1 MRPKENWEKVTKDRD
16 GKRRRSTQPKSA
28 NLEQNPS
35 HSASDATQGPR
46 AGHSGS
52 SSPMPGA
59 TDGAGDNNTLQ
70 MVPQPSVN
78 RKARALSV
86 QLSPVNKKSGLAE
99 ASAALALKR
108 AIQSSPVRLV
118 GTQSAPIDV
127 EELTPKPTRRVL
139 FPSPGYPDTS
149 KAAGLGRMPAA
160 NGSESGQSTPRKKLD
175 PIAADPDD
183 KENCPPPPEDEDHFL
198 VDRLF
203 QEHPESLARPTTPTP
218 SGKLPYGSMLKT
230 PNNNGTPNRLPP
242 TTGDFFSS
250 TAKALLQHPR
260 TPKRSATISG
270 TLPLGE
276 ITPFTA
282 HMNQLFSEANDSPS
296 ANFDFPS
303 LPSLRNTPGG
313 SGHDFSFSNL
323 DSQDFFSTDAPMP
336 SSPPVWFGVYEDPVD
351 HEAGTL
357 FGDYQAPNGATSV
370 DLDAESHTS
379 KTPKTPGLVVDEHG
393 RASVDF
399 SATA

>member
-1 MRPKENWEKVTKDRD
+1 M
-16 GKRRRSTQPKSA
+16 
-28 NLEQNPS
+28 
-35 HSASDATQGPR
+35 
-46 AGHSGS
+46 
-52 SSPMPGA
+52 
-59 TDGAGDNNTLQ
+59 
-70 MVPQPSVN
+70 
-78 RKARALSV
+78 
-86 QLSPVNKKSGLAE
+86 NKKGGLAE

-118 GTQSAPIDV
+118 GTQGAPIDV

-139 FPSPGYPDTS
+139 FPSPGNSDTS
-149 KAAGLGRMPAA
+149 KSAGLGRMPAA
-160 NGSESGQSTPRKKLD
+160 KGSDSGKSTPCEKSD
-175 PIAADPDD
+175 PLAADPDD
-183 KENCPPPPEDEDHFL
+183 KENCPPPPEDEDDFL

-203 QEHPESLARPTTPTP
+203 EEHPESLARPTTPTP
-218 SGKLPYGSMLKT
+218 SGKLPFSSMLKT
-230 PNNNGTPNRLPP
+230 PNSNGTPNRLPP
-242 TTGDFFSS
+242 ATGDFFSS

-260 TPKRSATISG
+260 TPRRSATIPG

-357 FGDYQAPNGATSV
+357 FGDYEAPNNATSV
-370 DLDAESHTS
+370 DLDADSHIS
-379 KTPKTPGLVVDEHG
+379 KTPKTPGLVVDQHG

-399 SATA
+399 SAPA

>member
-1 MRPKENWEKVTKDRD
+1 
-16 GKRRRSTQPKSA
+16 
-28 NLEQNPS
+28 
-35 HSASDATQGPR
+35 
-46 AGHSGS
+46 
-52 SSPMPGA
+52 
-59 TDGAGDNNTLQ
+59 
-70 MVPQPSVN
+70 MVPQLSVN
-78 RKARALSV
+78 RKTRALSV

-99 ASAALALKR
+99 GSAALALKR
-108 AIQSSPVRLV
+108 AIQSSPARLV
-118 GTQSAPIDV
+118 GTQSAPIEV
-127 EELTPKPTRRVL
+127 EELTPKPTRRIL
-139 FPSPGYPDTS
+139 FPSPGNSGTS
-149 KAAGLGRMPAA
+149 KSAGLGNVPAA
-160 NGSESGQSTPRKKLD
+160 KGSEPGKSTFREKSKSR
-175 PIAADPDD
+175 AADPDD
-183 KENCPPPPEDEDHFL
+183 KENCPPPSEGEDESVFDP
-198 VDRLF
+198 LF
-203 QEHPESLARPTTPTP
+203 EEHPESIARPTTPTP
-218 SGKLPYGSMLKT
+218 SGTLHISNMLKT
-230 PNNNGTPNRLPP
+230 PNNGGTPNRLPP

-296 ANFDFPS
+296 ANFEFPS

-336 SSPPVWFGVYEDPVD
+336 SSPPVWFGVYEDPID
-351 HEAGTL
+351 HEANTL
-357 FGDYQAPNGATSV
+357 FVDYEAPNDVTSV
-370 DLDAESHTS
+370 DLDANSHIS
-379 KTPKTPGLVVDEHG
+379 KTPKTPGLIVDEHG

>member
-1 MRPKENWEKVTKDRD
+1 
-16 GKRRRSTQPKSA
+16 
-28 NLEQNPS
+28 
-35 HSASDATQGPR
+35 
-46 AGHSGS
+46 
-52 SSPMPGA
+52 
-59 TDGAGDNNTLQ
+59 

-139 FPSPGYPDTS
+139 FPSPGNSDTS

-270 TLPLGE
+270 TLTARRPISTSRHYPHYE
-276 ITPFTA
+276 IHLAAPATTLA
-282 HMNQLFSEANDSPS
+282 SPTS
-296 ANFDFPS
+296 IHRTS
-303 LPSLRNTPGG
+303 S
-313 SGHDFSFSNL
+313 
-323 DSQDFFSTDAPMP
+323 APMHP
-336 SSPPVWFGVYEDPVD
+336 CQVARLSGLGFMKILSTMKLVHCLATTKLQMAQRLWTWMRNRTLRKHPKRRVW
-351 HEAGTL
+351 
-357 FGDYQAPNGATSV
+357 
-370 DLDAESHTS
+370 
-379 KTPKTPGLVVDEHG
+379 
-393 RASVDF
+393 
-399 SATA
+399 